1 MRGISI
7 YDKRKE
13 GGWLASRRV
22 RDTGVRE
29 ETSNILGYLKKMNSL
44 LDREDKILI

>member
-1 MRGISI
+1 M
-7 YDKRKE
+7 KKE
-13 GGWLASRRV
+13 RV

-29 ETSNILGYLKKMNSL
+29 ETSNILGHLKKMNSL